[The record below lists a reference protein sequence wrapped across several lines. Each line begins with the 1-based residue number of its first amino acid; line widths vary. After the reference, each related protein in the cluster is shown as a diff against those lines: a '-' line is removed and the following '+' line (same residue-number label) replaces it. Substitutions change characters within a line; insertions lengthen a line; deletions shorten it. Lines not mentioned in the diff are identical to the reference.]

1 MELHTPSSSN
11 DNAIAESMGPQT
23 GYGQGNQ
30 TFNPLAGRRILIVDD
45 DVELAEFLGGEL
57 KSTGFAVD
65 IRHDGEQAL
74 AALQDERPYDLLILD
89 LNLPKIDGISLL
101 RQVKPM
107 QPRLWML
114 VLTARS
120 RTEDKVKALGSGA
133 DDCLTKPFS
142 LAELTARIQA
152 LFRRD
157 LGMIPNVS
165 HVGDLTLH
173 REERRVERNGRRI
186 ELTPREFSILELMM
200 RNVGRP
206 VSRATL
212 LEQVWNMPPDPSTN
226 IVDVYMKYVRD
237 KVDLPG
243 ERKLTHTIRGV
254 GYELRDV
261 KPGAGRSDMP
271 GSTRCGA
278 SPVSG
283 QHVGGA
289 ARDGTATHHSSNGGG
304 SLCRAWR

>member
-261 KPGAGRSDMP
+261 
-271 GSTRCGA
+271 
-278 SPVSG
+278 
-283 QHVGGA
+283 
-289 ARDGTATHHSSNGGG
+289 
-304 SLCRAWR
+304 